1 MAIVVLVIDLPTWL
15 VATAGACALA
25 VLVWQGRAR
34 TARRNSETAPEQVED
49 EWYVVAEGPPDAVDE
64 AAPVVSEG
72 APDDVADVA
81 PVVGEWAPEN
91 ATAAEDVADVAPED
105 VADVAPVLNAAAAAP
120 APVPDTTPA
129 QYYYTPNGRRV
140 HTRCTCW
147 GLRNAKAIVVSP
159 THELSGKT
167 KCHVC
172 FLG

>member
-1 MAIVVLVIDLPTWL
+1 MATVVLVIDLPTWL
-15 VATAGACALA
+15 VATSGACALA

-34 TARRNSETAPEQVED
+34 TTRCNSETAPEQGED
-49 EWYVVAEGPPDAVDE
+49 DWYVVAEGPPDAVDE

-72 APDDVADVA
+72 APEDVADVA

-91 ATAAEDVADVAPED
+91 A
-105 VADVAPVLNAAAAAP
+105 AAAAP
-120 APVPDTTPA
+120 APV
-129 QYYYTPNGRRV
+129 QFFYTPNGRRV

-159 THELSGKT
+159 THELNGKT

>member
-1 MAIVVLVIDLPTWL
+1 MATVVLVIDLPTWL

-34 TARRNSETAPEQVED
+34 TARRNSETAPEQGED
-49 EWYVVAEGPPDAVDE
+49 DWYVVAEGPPDAVDE

-72 APDDVADVA
+72 APEDVAEVA

-91 ATAAEDVADVAPED
+91 AAE
-105 VADVAPVLNAAAAAP
+105 AAP

>member
-15 VATAGACALA
+15 VATAGACALV

-34 TARRNSETAPEQVED
+34 TARRNSETAPEQGED
-49 EWYVVAEGPPDAVDE
+49 DWYVVAEGPPDAVDE

-72 APDDVADVA
+72 APEDVDDVA

-91 ATAAEDVADVAPED
+91 A
-105 VADVAPVLNAAAAAP
+105 AAAAP
-120 APVPDTTPA
+120 APV
-129 QYYYTPNGRRV
+129 QFFYTPNGRRV

>member
-1 MAIVVLVIDLPTWL
+1 MATVVLVIDLPTWL

-34 TARRNSETAPEQVED
+34 TARRNSETAPEQGED

-72 APDDVADVA
+72 APEDVADVA

-91 ATAAEDVADVAPED
+91 A
-105 VADVAPVLNAAAAAP
+105 AAAAP
-120 APVPDTTPA
+120 APV
-129 QYYYTPNGRRV
+129 QFFYTPNGRRV

>member
-1 MAIVVLVIDLPTWL
+1 MATVVLVIDLLTWL

-34 TARRNSETAPEQVED
+34 TARRNSETAPEQGED

-72 APDDVADVA
+72 TPEDVADVA

-91 ATAAEDVADVAPED
+91 AAAD
-105 VADVAPVLNAAAAAP
+105 AP
-120 APVPDTTPA
+120 APIPDTTPA

>member
-1 MAIVVLVIDLPTWL
+1 MATVVLVIDLPTWL
-15 VATAGACALA
+15 VATACACALA

-34 TARRNSETAPEQVED
+34 TARRNSEAAPEQGED

-72 APDDVADVA
+72 APEDVAEVA

-91 ATAAEDVADVAPED
+91 AAE
-105 VADVAPVLNAAAAAP
+105 AAP
-120 APVPDTTPA
+120 APVADTTPA

>member
-1 MAIVVLVIDLPTWL
+1 MATVVLVIDLPTWL

-34 TARRNSETAPEQVED
+34 TARCNSETAPEQGED
-49 EWYVVAEGPPDAVDE
+49 DWYVVAEGPPDAVDE

-72 APDDVADVA
+72 APEDVADVA

-91 ATAAEDVADVAPED
+91 A
-105 VADVAPVLNAAAAAP
+105 AAAAP
-120 APVPDTTPA
+120 APV
-129 QYYYTPNGRRV
+129 QFFYTPNGRRV

-159 THELSGKT
+159 THELSGET

>member
-1 MAIVVLVIDLPTWL
+1 MATVVLVIDLPTWL

-34 TARRNSETAPEQVED
+34 TARRNSETAPEQGED
-49 EWYVVAEGPPDAVDE
+49 DWYVVAEGPPDAVDE

-72 APDDVADVA
+72 APEDVANVA

-91 ATAAEDVADVAPED
+91 A
-105 VADVAPVLNAAAAAP
+105 AAAAP
-120 APVPDTTPA
+120 APV
-129 QYYYTPNGRRV
+129 QFFYTPNGRRV

>member
-1 MAIVVLVIDLPTWL
+1 MAIVVLAIHLPTWL

-34 TARRNSETAPEQVED
+34 TARRNSETAPEQGED
-49 EWYVVAEGPPDAVDE
+49 DWYVVAEGPPDAVDE

-72 APDDVADVA
+72 APEDVADVA

-91 ATAAEDVADVAPED
+91 A
-105 VADVAPVLNAAAAAP
+105 AAAAP
-120 APVPDTTPA
+120 APV
-129 QYYYTPNGRRV
+129 QFFYTPNGRRV

>member
-1 MAIVVLVIDLPTWL
+1 MAIVLVIDLPTWL

-34 TARRNSETAPEQVED
+34 TARCNSETAPEQGED
-49 EWYVVAEGPPDAVDE
+49 DWYVVAEGPPDAVDE

-72 APDDVADVA
+72 APEDVADVA

-91 ATAAEDVADVAPED
+91 A
-105 VADVAPVLNAAAAAP
+105 AAAAP
-120 APVPDTTPA
+120 APV
-129 QYYYTPNGRRV
+129 QFFYTPNGRRV

-172 FLG
+172 FPG

>member
-1 MAIVVLVIDLPTWL
+1 MATVVLVIDLPTWL

-34 TARRNSETAPEQVED
+34 TTRCNSETALEQGED
-49 EWYVVAEGPPDAVDE
+49 DWYVVAEGPPDAVDE

-72 APDDVADVA
+72 APEDVADVA

-91 ATAAEDVADVAPED
+91 A
-105 VADVAPVLNAAAAAP
+105 AAAAP
-120 APVPDTTPA
+120 APV
-129 QYYYTPNGRRV
+129 QFFYTPNGRRV
-140 HTRCTCW
+140 HTRCTGW

-159 THELSGKT
+159 THELNGKT

>member
-34 TARRNSETAPEQVED
+34 TTRCNSETAPEQGED
-49 EWYVVAEGPPDAVDE
+49 DWYVVAEGPPDAVDE

-72 APDDVADVA
+72 APEDVADVA

-91 ATAAEDVADVAPED
+91 A
-105 VADVAPVLNAAAAAP
+105 AAAAP
-120 APVPDTTPA
+120 APV
-129 QYYYTPNGRRV
+129 QFFYTPNGRRV

>member
-1 MAIVVLVIDLPTWL
+1 MATVVLVIDLPTWL

-34 TARRNSETAPEQVED
+34 TARCNSETAPEQGED
-49 EWYVVAEGPPDAVDE
+49 DWYVVAEGPPDAVDE

-72 APDDVADVA
+72 APEDVADVA

-91 ATAAEDVADVAPED
+91 A
-105 VADVAPVLNAAAAAP
+105 AAAAP
-120 APVPDTTPA
+120 APV
-129 QYYYTPNGRRV
+129 QFFYTPNGRRV

>member
-1 MAIVVLVIDLPTWL
+1 MATVVLVIDLPTWL

-34 TARRNSETAPEQVED
+34 TTRCNSETAPEQGED
-49 EWYVVAEGPPDAVDE
+49 DWYVVAEGPPDAVDE

-72 APDDVADVA
+72 APEDVADVA

-91 ATAAEDVADVAPED
+91 A
-105 VADVAPVLNAAAAAP
+105 AAAAP
-120 APVPDTTPA
+120 APV
-129 QYYYTPNGRRV
+129 QFFYTPNGRRV

>member
-1 MAIVVLVIDLPTWL
+1 MATVVLVIDLPTWL

-34 TARRNSETAPEQVED
+34 TTRCNSETALEQGED
-49 EWYVVAEGPPDAVDE
+49 DWYVVAEGPPDAVDE

-72 APDDVADVA
+72 APEDVADVA

-91 ATAAEDVADVAPED
+91 A
-105 VADVAPVLNAAAAAP
+105 AAAAP
-120 APVPDTTPA
+120 APV
-129 QYYYTPNGRRV
+129 QFFYTPNGRRV

>member
-1 MAIVVLVIDLPTWL
+1 MATVVLVIDLPTWL

-34 TARRNSETAPEQVED
+34 TTRCNSETAPEQGED
-49 EWYVVAEGPPDAVDE
+49 DWYVVAEGPPDAVDE

-72 APDDVADVA
+72 APEDVADVA

-91 ATAAEDVADVAPED
+91 A
-105 VADVAPVLNAAAAAP
+105 AAAAP

-129 QYYYTPNGRRV
+129 QFYYTPNGRRV

>member
-34 TARRNSETAPEQVED
+34 TARRNSETAPEQRED
-49 EWYVVAEGPPDAVDE
+49 DWYVVAEGPPDAVDE

-72 APDDVADVA
+72 APEDVADVA

-91 ATAAEDVADVAPED
+91 AAE
-105 VADVAPVLNAAAAAP
+105 AAP

-129 QYYYTPNGRRV
+129 QYYYAPNGRRV
-140 HTRCTCW
+140 HTRCTCR

-159 THELSGKT
+159 THELNGKT

>member
-1 MAIVVLVIDLPTWL
+1 MATVVLVIDLPTWL

-34 TARRNSETAPEQVED
+34 TTRCNSETAPEQGED
-49 EWYVVAEGPPDAVDE
+49 DWYVVAEGPPDAVDE

-72 APDDVADVA
+72 APEDVADVA

-91 ATAAEDVADVAPED
+91 AAE
-105 VADVAPVLNAAAAAP
+105 AAP

>member
-1 MAIVVLVIDLPTWL
+1 MATVVLVIDLPTWL

-34 TARRNSETAPEQVED
+34 TTRCNSETAPEQGED
-49 EWYVVAEGPPDAVDE
+49 DWYVVAEGPPDAVDE

-72 APDDVADVA
+72 APEDVADVA
-81 PVVGEWAPEN
+81 PVVGEWTPE
-91 ATAAEDVADVAPED
+91 
-105 VADVAPVLNAAAAAP
+105 NAAAAAP
-120 APVPDTTPA
+120 APV
-129 QYYYTPNGRRV
+129 QFFYTPNGRRV

>member
-1 MAIVVLVIDLPTWL
+1 MAIVVLAIDLPTWL

-34 TARRNSETAPEQVED
+34 TTRCNSETAPEQGED
-49 EWYVVAEGPPDAVDE
+49 DWYVVAEGPPDAVDE

-91 ATAAEDVADVAPED
+91 A
-105 VADVAPVLNAAAAAP
+105 AAAAP
-120 APVPDTTPA
+120 APV
-129 QYYYTPNGRRV
+129 QFFYTPNGRRV

-147 GLRNAKAIVVSP
+147 GLRNATAIVVSP

>member
-1 MAIVVLVIDLPTWL
+1 MAIVLVIDLPTWL

-34 TARRNSETAPEQVED
+34 TARRNSETAPEQGED

-72 APDDVADVA
+72 APEDVADVA

-91 ATAAEDVADVAPED
+91 A
-105 VADVAPVLNAAAAAP
+105 AAAAP
-120 APVPDTTPA
+120 APV
-129 QYYYTPNGRRV
+129 QFFYTPNGRRV

>member
-1 MAIVVLVIDLPTWL
+1 MATVVLVIDLPTWL

-25 VLVWQGRAR
+25 VLVWQGRAQ
-34 TARRNSETAPEQVED
+34 TARRNSETAPEQGED
-49 EWYVVAEGPPDAVDE
+49 DWYVVAEGPPDAVDE

-72 APDDVADVA
+72 APEDVANVA

-91 ATAAEDVADVAPED
+91 A
-105 VADVAPVLNAAAAAP
+105 AAAAP
-120 APVPDTTPA
+120 APV
-129 QYYYTPNGRRV
+129 QFFYTPNGRRV

>member
-1 MAIVVLVIDLPTWL
+1 MATVVLVIDLPTWL

-25 VLVWQGRAR
+25 VLVWQGRAQ
-34 TARRNSETAPEQVED
+34 TARRNSETAPEQRED

-72 APDDVADVA
+72 APEDVADVA

-91 ATAAEDVADVAPED
+91 A
-105 VADVAPVLNAAAAAP
+105 AAAAP
-120 APVPDTTPA
+120 APV
-129 QYYYTPNGRRV
+129 QFFYTPNGRRV

>member
-1 MAIVVLVIDLPTWL
+1 MATVVLVIDLPTWL

-25 VLVWQGRAR
+25 VLVWQGRAQ
-34 TARRNSETAPEQVED
+34 TARRNSETAPEQGED
-49 EWYVVAEGPPDAVDE
+49 DWYVVAEGPPDAVDE

-91 ATAAEDVADVAPED
+91 AAE
-105 VADVAPVLNAAAAAP
+105 AAP

>member
-1 MAIVVLVIDLPTWL
+1 MATVVLVIDLPTWL

-34 TARRNSETAPEQVED
+34 TTRFNSETAPEQGED
-49 EWYVVAEGPPDAVDE
+49 DWYVVAEGPPDAVDE

-72 APDDVADVA
+72 
-81 PVVGEWAPEN
+81 
-91 ATAAEDVADVAPED
+91 APED

>member
-1 MAIVVLVIDLPTWL
+1 MATVVLVIDLPTWL
-15 VATAGACALA
+15 AATACACALA

-34 TARRNSETAPEQVED
+34 TARRNSETAPEQGED

-72 APDDVADVA
+72 APEDVADVA

-91 ATAAEDVADVAPED
+91 A
-105 VADVAPVLNAAAAAP
+105 AAAAP
-120 APVPDTTPA
+120 APV
-129 QYYYTPNGRRV
+129 QFFYTPNGRRV

>member
-15 VATAGACALA
+15 VATAGAGALA
-25 VLVWQGRAR
+25 VRVWQGRAR
-34 TARRNSETAPEQVED
+34 TARRNSETAPEQGED

-72 APDDVADVA
+72 
-81 PVVGEWAPEN
+81 
-91 ATAAEDVADVAPED
+91 APED

>member
-1 MAIVVLVIDLPTWL
+1 MATVVLVIDLPTWL

-25 VLVWQGRAR
+25 VLVWQGRAQ
-34 TARRNSETAPEQVED
+34 TARRNSETAPEQGED
-49 EWYVVAEGPPDAVDE
+49 DWYVVAEGPPDAVDE

-72 APDDVADVA
+72 APEDVADVA

-91 ATAAEDVADVAPED
+91 A
-105 VADVAPVLNAAAAAP
+105 AAAAP
-120 APVPDTTPA
+120 APV
-129 QYYYTPNGRRV
+129 QFFYTPNGRRV

>member
-1 MAIVVLVIDLPTWL
+1 MATVVLVIDLPTWL

-34 TARRNSETAPEQVED
+34 TARCNSETAPEQGED
-49 EWYVVAEGPPDAVDE
+49 DWYVVAEGPPDAVDE

-72 APDDVADVA
+72 APEDVADVA

-91 ATAAEDVADVAPED
+91 A
-105 VADVAPVLNAAAAAP
+105 AAAAP
-120 APVPDTTPA
+120 APVQFFYA
-129 QYYYTPNGRRV
+129 PNGRRV

>member
-1 MAIVVLVIDLPTWL
+1 MATVVLVIDLPTWL

-34 TARRNSETAPEQVED
+34 TTRCNSETAPEQGED
-49 EWYVVAEGPPDAVDE
+49 DWYVVAEGPPDAVDE

-72 APDDVADVA
+72 APEDVANVA
-81 PVVGEWAPEN
+81 PVVGEWAPE
-91 ATAAEDVADVAPED
+91 
-105 VADVAPVLNAAAAAP
+105 NAAAAAP

>member
-1 MAIVVLVIDLPTWL
+1 MATVVLVIDLPTWL

-34 TARRNSETAPEQVED
+34 TTRCNSETAPEQGED
-49 EWYVVAEGPPDAVDE
+49 DWYVVAEGPPDAVDE

-72 APDDVADVA
+72 APEDVADVA
-81 PVVGEWAPEN
+81 PVVGEWAPE
-91 ATAAEDVADVAPED
+91 TAAE
-105 VADVAPVLNAAAAAP
+105 AAP